1 MRYLTGIV
9 LLLAA
14 CAPSMEYVQW
24 PAESGPPDGG
34 NYYAVAAG
42 DVNRDGF
49 VDIVG
54 GSYNP
59 DRGISVWLG
68 RGDGSWVDTEKPT
81 DLGDIRSLDMADFNE
96 DGADDIVSTSWGD
109 LKGVQVWLADGKGG
123 WVEREKARFPRD
135 NGSYEGVIAADLN
148 GDGHMDIAAANSTR
162 DTEGGVQVW
171 FGDGRGNWT
180 IEYGPEIADVYK
192 DVAAADFDNDGN
204 EDLVATAW
212 GLHGGVRVW
221 YGNGRG
227 EWYQGKCPDTG
238 TSYWGV
244 DVADFDK
251 DGFTDIVAGSYRQ
264 GIRIFYGD
272 REGSWERVVRIAKVG
287 SYWGVDA
294 ADMNGDGWIDVVVA
308 SFDRMGVSLYYNLQ
322 GKAWRGRKDGLP
334 ECDIYYAVRAVD
346 VSGDGKPDI
355 IAANASQGVQVW
367 LQGERDILPPRP
379 VESRETRELLVDR
392 GSQQLVFHFD
402 TAQDTLRDE
411 DAAKLRMLAEVVS
424 DYPRSEAWI
433 EGHADEREIN
443 TERFPSN
450 VELSEARA
458 LAVKMHMLEAGW
470 PGENLSVA
478 GFGSTRPIDRSHGED
493 AWRKNRR
500 VEVNVSLKSLEVS
513 EESVTTFDADADSA
527 RGLSD
532 RRLVLGNTSRGDG
545 RKSRELIPLE
555 NNTFKMIDGHP
566 YYKFGAGDK
575 LLITIWTGSR
585 REDFEVKV
593 RVDGTIFLPFVS
605 PEDIK
610 VEGLTPVELKQR
622 ILELSRE
629 YFKRPNI
636 NIEVVEYASKY
647 ATIMGEIK
655 SIIRQPTGPGVY
667 PLSGMVKL
675 ADFIS
680 KYGGPTEKA
689 NLNQV
694 QVVRKEGQT
703 LYLNL
708 YKAIFQADA
717 EENLILDDE
726 DYIYIPSIELTSQKV
741 YVLGEVNKPGIV
753 EFKESINV
761 LDAVSGAGGYTEDAV
776 LDEIHVIRG
785 DVTMPEVLEVNLA
798 ALIKKGDHSQNITLR
813 NNDIVIVSKRLY
825 ATITE
830 FLRDVSPYIYT
841 YVVSRI

>member
-1 MRYLTGIV
+1 MKYLLGLFLV
-9 LLLAA
+9 LTA
-14 CAPSMEYVQW
+14 CAPAMKYVEW

-49 VDIVG
+49 MDIVG

-68 RGDGSWVDTEKPT
+68 RGDGSWVDADKPS

-96 DGADDIVSTSWGD
+96 DGYDDIVSTSWGD

-123 WVEREKARFPRD
+123 WVGREKARFPRD
-135 NGSYEGVIAADLN
+135 NGSYEGVIAADFN
-148 GDGHMDIAAANSTR
+148 RDGHMDIAAANSTR

-171 FGDGRGNWT
+171 FGDGKGNWT

-192 DVAAADFDNDGN
+192 DVAAADFDNDGSL
-204 EDLVATAW
+204 DLVASSW
-212 GLHGGVRVW
+212 GHHGGVKVW

-227 EWYQGKCPDTG
+227 EWYQGTCPDIRE
-238 TSYWGV
+238 SFWGV
-244 DVADFDK
+244 DVADFDR
-251 DGFTDIVAGSYRQ
+251 DGFMDILAGSYRQ
-264 GIRIFYGD
+264 GVWIFYGD
-272 REGSWERVVRIAKVG
+272 KKGSWERTWRLARIG

-294 ADMNGDGWIDVVVA
+294 ADVNGDGWDDAVVA

-322 GKAWRGRKDGLP
+322 GKAWRGRRDGLP
-334 ECDIYYAVRAVD
+334 ECDIYYAVQAVD
-346 VSGDGKPDI
+346 VSRDGKPDI

-367 LQGERDILPPRP
+367 FQGKREVLPPRP
-379 VESRETRELLVDR
+379 VESRGIRESLIER
-392 GSQQLVFHFD
+392 GSQQFVFYFD
-402 TAQDTLRDE
+402 TAEDTLRQE
-411 DAAKLRMLAEVVS
+411 DLAKIETLSGLIVE
-424 DYPRSEAWI
+424 YPESEAWL
-433 EGHADEREIN
+433 EGHADVREIH
-443 TERFPSN
+443 TPRFPSN
-450 VELSEARA
+450 FELSEARA
-458 LAVKMHMLEAGW
+458 LVVKRYMVQAGW
-470 PGENLSVA
+470 PEEKLTVA
-478 GFGSTRPIDRSHGED
+478 GFGATRPRDEGRGEE
-493 AWRKNRR
+493 AWQQNRR
-500 VEVNVSLKSLEVS
+500 VEVNVSLKRIEVS
-513 EESVTTFDADADSA
+513 EESVTTFEAGADTIH
-527 RGLSD
+527 GLAD
-532 RRLVLGNTSRGDG
+532 RRLKLGSTSKGDG
-545 RKSRELIPLE
+545 RKSRELIPLQ
-555 NNTFKMIDGHP
+555 NNTFKMIDDHF
-566 YYKFGAGDK
+566 YYRIGAGDK

-605 PEDIK
+605 PEEIA
-610 VEGLTPVELKQR
+610 VEGLTPLELKEE
-622 ILELSRE
+622 ILMLSQE

-636 NIEVVEYASKY
+636 NVDIVEYGSKY

-667 PLSGMVKL
+667 PLTGMVKL

-717 EENLILDDE
+717 EENIILDDE

-741 YVLGEVNKPGIV
+741 YVLGEVKNPGIV
-753 EFKESINV
+753 DFKESLNI
-761 LDAVSGAGGYTEDAV
+761 LDAISGAGGYTEDAV
-776 LDEIHVIRG
+776 LDDIHVIRG

-798 ALIKKGDHSQNITLR
+798 RLIKKGDHSQNVVLR
-813 NNDIVIVSKRLY
+813 NNDIVIVSRRLY

-830 FLRDVSPYIYT
+830 FLREVSPYIYT
-841 YVVSRI
+841 YVFSRI